1 MHNNCQDRIMK
12 KGINFYAIS
21 MQKGK
26 DHNLWWLG
34 WGGSQQERGWISRRW
49 QIQQGQVYDVG
60 GQVFGQKEKQQQRSQ
75 GGKAR
80 ACWETLIHK
89 V

>member
-1 MHNNCQDRIMK
+1 
-12 KGINFYAIS
+12 

-34 WGGSQQERGWISRRW
+34 WGGSQQERGWISRRG

-60 GQVFGQKEKQQQRSQ
+60 GQVLVQKEKQQQRPQ
-75 GGKAR
+75 GRIFPLPVEK
-80 ACWETLIHK
+80 H
-89 V
+89 